1 MGASESA
8 GLRAYGDLLSIGDVR
23 QVVSW
28 GLIGRLPIGMSALAL
43 VLLVRG
49 EGGSYAAA
57 GVVSAAFALASGAGA
72 PVGGRLVDRH
82 RATVILT
89 VYAAAFGVALLA
101 LAGLAH
107 AGAPLLILIGAAAVA
122 GFAAPP
128 IAPTVRTMWPLIAP
142 TPDLRATAFA
152 LEATLQEVIFIS
164 GPLLVAALSAFISP
178 GAGVPAAAILGSAG
192 ATGFALTST
201 IRSRRPDPAHD
212 RTGRRLHALAP
223 PDVRLTLAFTAA
235 YGVVFGAAE
244 VAMPAFAEQHGGRSL
259 AGFALAAWSSGS
271 LVGGILAASMRPPDM
286 WARLRLVSLLFVL
299 TLLPPLFVGSVPAM
313 AVAMFVA
320 GLPIAPSFALA
331 YNLIEQAAVPGTQ
344 AEVFGWISTAVTL
357 GIAAGTAG
365 GGGLIAHRSV
375 DASLALAIAGAVA
388 ARAILG
394 VRRLRPVDR
403 GIQAP

>member
-8 GLRAYGDLLSIGDVR
+8 GLRAYGELLSIGDVR

-82 RATVILT
+82 RATVVLT

-142 TPDLRATAFA
+142 TRDLRATAFA

-178 GAGVPAAAILGSAG
+178 APACLRRRSWAAPGQPALPSPRRSAAAGPI
-192 ATGFALTST
+192 
-201 IRSRRPDPAHD
+201 
-212 RTGRRLHALAP
+212 P
-223 PDVRLTLAFTAA
+223 PTTA
-235 YGVVFGAAE
+235 
-244 VAMPAFAEQHGGRSL
+244 R
-259 AGFALAAWSSGS
+259 
-271 LVGGILAASMRPPDM
+271 
-286 WARLRLVSLLFVL
+286 
-299 TLLPPLFVGSVPAM
+299 
-313 AVAMFVA
+313 
-320 GLPIAPSFALA
+320 
-331 YNLIEQAAVPGTQ
+331 
-344 AEVFGWISTAVTL
+344 
-357 GIAAGTAG
+357 AAGCT
-365 GGGLIAHRSV
+365 RSP
-375 DASLALAIAGAVA
+375 
-388 ARAILG
+388 
-394 VRRLRPVDR
+394 RRTS
-403 GIQAP
+403 G